1 MTNELSQ
8 VELEEAYDLI
18 AEAIDEVGPGDQS
31 LFLAKL
37 CLALAN
43 GARDVA
49 AVRRAVDIVMDETA
63 AAGPQDPATT

>member
-8 VELEEAYDLI
+8 AELEEAYDLI
-18 AEAIDEVGPGDQS
+18 AEAIDGVGPEDQS

-49 AVRRAVDIVMDETA
+49 AVRRAVAVAMDETA